1 MQGVLGAFSH
11 LDSAV
16 HAVED
21 LRKSKVGDITV
32 FMPTPR
38 HEFEHALH
46 APPSKVRYFTLA
58 FGLAGVTFGYW
69 IPVWISDY
77 WPIVVGGKAIATWV
91 PFTIFAFEVM
101 VLIGGLATA
110 FAMFGLAHIPRLTTT
125 VGYDARFSSGHFG
138 VWVAADPDRTDEAM
152 KILSKH
158 GAEEVRR
165 ER

>member
-1 MQGVLGAFSH
+1 MQGVLGAFKE

-21 LRKSKVGDITV
+21 LKKQKVGDITV
-32 FMPTPR
+32 YTPTPR
-38 HEFEHALH
+38 HEFDHAIA
-46 APPSKVRYFTLA
+46 APPSKVRVFSLI

-69 IPVWISDY
+69 IAIWCSDY

-91 PFTIFAFEVM
+91 PYTIFGFEVM
-101 VLIGGLATA
+101 VLIGGLATVFSM
-110 FAMFGLAHIPRLTTT
+110 FALSHIPRLTMT
-125 VGYDARFSSGHFG
+125 VGYDERFSGGHFG